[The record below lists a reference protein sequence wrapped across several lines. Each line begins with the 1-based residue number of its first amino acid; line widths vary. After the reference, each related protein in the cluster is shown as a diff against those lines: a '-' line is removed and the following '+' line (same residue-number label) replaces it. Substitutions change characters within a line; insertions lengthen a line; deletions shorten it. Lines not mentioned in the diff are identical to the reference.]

1 MIDFADYIK
10 FVENLAGKDLNF
22 SEPRALHA
30 ILGISGEAGELV
42 GAIKR
47 TIVYHEPLD
56 RQNLKEELGDLLY
69 YVGLLM
75 SDNDWTLDE
84 VLRENMSKLQ
94 KRYPDGYNNEDA
106 VARKDK
112 QDEACRLGDES
123 RPSSNESVNGL

>member
-1 MIDFADYIK
+1 MIEFAGYIK
-10 FVENLAGKDLNF
+10 FVESLECKDLNF
-22 SEPRALHA
+22 SEPRAIHA

-42 GAIKR
+42 DAVKR
-47 TIVYHEPLD
+47 TVVYHEPLD

-84 VLRENMSKLQ
+84 VLRENMGKLQ
-94 KRYPDGYNNEDA
+94 KRYPDGYNNADA

-112 QDEACRLGDES
+112 QDETPA
-123 RPSSNESVNGL
+123 